1 MTVKKKSSSRF
12 QKNMVPVYILVT
24 VLAVVANASI
34 VYFMFHTTRFSALSK
49 SSFILVNIVLLVLLA
64 VLNFLLMRAFM
75 TRKKGTFATA
85 CVLLALFLAL
95 GSYGTFA
102 ILKIN
107 RNVDQITSTTATE
120 SIMASVVVY
129 DAQGNY
135 AVAEPS
141 ELDGKTVGFATGTG
155 VAEIGKNNL
164 NATGAKISYKE
175 YQDYS
180 SLALGLFS
188 NEIEA
193 AILPQNYQAMF
204 QNETGLAEFLTNTKS
219 IADYSDTITVTK
231 RSGSDKDIT
240 KEPFTV
246 LLVGNADGLS
256 DTMILCSVNPI
267 SMKVTMTSLARDS
280 YVPISCY
287 NGGQSRLNAA
297 HAVSIDCTMQTIEN
311 LVGVKIDYYVD
322 VNFQCVVDV
331 VNALGGIVVNSPAEF
346 VGQNASSNRGSY
358 TVWVPKGDNVKLNG
372 EQALAF
378 ARERHLFATGDFARQ
393 AHQQE
398 VIAAMMRSLLRTR
411 DVNTF
416 LNVMDAAG
424 KNLQTN
430 MSMDQMISFM
440 TYTMQKINRF
450 YDQDHPEHVL
460 DIEGWRVT
468 GYSSSLW
475 SDATQSA
482 LYIYRLWNGSLA
494 DTKEAIERNLM
505 MTGTITPMHSM
516 QASVNWVF
524 NKPTISNEVYN
535 ETVVAPEVPT
545 TIGNYVGRNISA
557 LQAWAQGLG
566 IAVYQTTVQ
575 DSSQADGTIIYQDI
589 PEGTPIDA
597 IVSINVTVVDNSGY
611 VEATP
616 VPIPE
621 EKPHSTEEP
630 PAPPVVSPESSPSP
644 SPSPAASP
652 AESSETTTPR

>member
-621 EKPHSTEEP
+621 EKPLSTAEP